1 MLSDI
6 ERIFR
11 LLNVD
16 NSLVI
21 PYNTS
26 VRMVI
31 SSVDVIH
38 S

>member
-1 MLSDI
+1 MLEDAD
-6 ERIFR
+6 RTFR

-21 PYNTS
+21 PYNTR
-26 VRMVI
+26 VRIVV